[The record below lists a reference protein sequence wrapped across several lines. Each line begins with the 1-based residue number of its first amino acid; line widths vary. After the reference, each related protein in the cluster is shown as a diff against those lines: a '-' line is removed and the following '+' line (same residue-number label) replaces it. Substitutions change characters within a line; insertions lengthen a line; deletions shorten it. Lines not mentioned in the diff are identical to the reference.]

1 VEWNRFTGPSF
12 LLNPTG
18 DAVMSDKNK
27 SDLTPEE
34 ARNRVWEL
42 AEKIN
47 ICLFVTWDGERPRAR
62 PLAANVYR
70 DEDAIYFLTDVAGMK
85 DDQIERFPLV
95 TLAFADTG
103 GNKYV
108 SITGE
113 ATVTNDRAKIREL
126 WTPDNKAFWES
137 KDDPDIRLITVR
149 PDDAEVWDSPGM
161 LVSAVK
167 MITAAVTGA
176 KVELGNNRKVTM

>member
-1 VEWNRFTGPSF
+1 
-12 LLNPTG
+12 
-18 DAVMSDKNK
+18 MSYKDKT
-27 SDLTPEE
+27 DLTPEE
-34 ARNRVWEL
+34 ARDRVWEL

-47 ICLFVTWDGERPRAR
+47 ICMFVTWDGERQRAR
-62 PLAANVYR
+62 PLAANIDR
-70 DEDAIYFLTDVAGMK
+70 DEHAIYFLTDVNGLK
-85 DDQIERFPLV
+85 DDQVERFPIV

-113 ATVTNDRAKIREL
+113 ATVSDDRAKIAEL
-126 WTPDNKAFWES
+126 WTPDNKAFWDS
-137 KDDPDIRLITVR
+137 KDDPDIRLITVV

-161 LVSAVK
+161 IVATVK
-167 MITAAVTGA
+167 MLTAAVTGA

>member
-1 VEWNRFTGPSF
+1 
-12 LLNPTG
+12 
-18 DAVMSDKNK
+18 MSKKDKT
-27 SDLTPEE
+27 DLTPDE
-34 ARNRVWEL
+34 ARDRVWEL
-42 AEKIN
+42 AKKIN
-47 ICLFVTWDGERPRAR
+47 ICMFVTWDGERQRAR
-62 PLAANVYR
+62 PLAANVHR
-70 DEDAIYFLTDVAGMK
+70 DEDAIYFLTDVTGLK

-103 GNKYV
+103 SNKYV

-113 ATVTNDRAKIREL
+113 ATVTNNRAKIAEL
-126 WTPDNKAFWES
+126 WTPDNKAFWDS

-161 LVSAVK
+161 IVATVK

>member
-1 VEWNRFTGPSF
+1 
-12 LLNPTG
+12 
-18 DAVMSDKNK
+18 MSDKDK
-27 SDLTPEE
+27 TDLSPEK
-34 ARNRVWEL
+34 ARDRVWEL

-47 ICLFVTWDGERPRAR
+47 ICMFVTWDGERQRAR
-62 PLAANVYR
+62 PLAANVNR
-70 DEDAIYFLTDVAGMK
+70 DEHAIYFLTDVTGLK
-85 DDQIERFPLV
+85 DDQIERFPIV

-113 ATVTNDRAKIREL
+113 ATITNDRGKIAEL

-137 KDDPDIRLITVR
+137 KDDPDIRLITVV

-161 LVSAVK
+161 IVATVK
-167 MITAAVTGA
+167 MLTAAVTGA
-176 KVELGNNRKVTM
+176 KVELGNNRKVTI

>member
-1 VEWNRFTGPSF
+1 
-12 LLNPTG
+12 
-18 DAVMSDKNK
+18 MSHKDKT
-27 SDLTPEE
+27 DLTPEE
-34 ARNRVWEL
+34 ARDRVWEL

-47 ICLFVTWDGERPRAR
+47 ICMFVTWDGERQRAR
-62 PLAANVYR
+62 PLAANVDR
-70 DEDAIYFLTDVAGMK
+70 DEHAIYFLTDVTGMK
-85 DDQIERFPLV
+85 DDQIESFPIV

-113 ATVTNDRAKIREL
+113 ATVSNDRARIAEL
-126 WTPDNKAFWES
+126 WTPDNKAFWNS

-149 PDDAEVWDSPGM
+149 PEDAEVWDSPGM
-161 LVSAVK
+161 IAATVK
-167 MITAAVTGA
+167 MLTAAVTGA

>member
-1 VEWNRFTGPSF
+1 
-12 LLNPTG
+12 
-18 DAVMSDKNK
+18 MSYKDKT
-27 SDLTPEE
+27 DLTPEE

-42 AEKIN
+42 AEKIK
-47 ICLFVTWDGERPRAR
+47 ICMFVTWDGERQRAR
-62 PLAANVYR
+62 PLAANVDR
-70 DEDAIYFLTDVAGMK
+70 GEHAIYFLVDVTGMK
-85 DDQIERFPLV
+85 DDQVEQFPIV

-113 ATVTNDRAKIREL
+113 ATVSDDRAKIREL
-126 WTPDNKAFWES
+126 WTPDNKAFWDS
-137 KDDPDIRLITVR
+137 KDDPDIRLITVV

-161 LVSAVK
+161 IVATVK
-167 MITAAVTGA
+167 MLTAAVTGA